1 MIGVIGAGS
10 WGSALAS
17 VLARNSSQQQFIY
30 GRDTNVVDDINSN
43 HANNK
48 YLPDIVLPLNLKA
61 SNNLQEVVLASK
73 DILLSVPSS
82 SFPTVLLEIKQYLI
96 KGQRLIWVTKGL
108 EYGSACFL
116 SEVVT
121 QIMGKDFTFAMLSG
135 PSFAKEVANNMP
147 TAVVVASS
155 CPEFAKYVQQEFIN
169 ENFRVYLSDDL
180 LGVQLGGV
188 MKNIFAVAA
197 GISDGLGYGA
207 NARAALITR
216 AIAEM
221 LRLGHKIGARAET
234 IMGLSGVGDLIL
246 TCTDNQS
253 RNRRYGLALANNK
266 SKALAQQEIGQVVEA
281 LYNCVEINRLAAQ
294 HAVDMPITQE
304 ILSVLDGSKTIEEA
318 VHNLMQRKPR
328 QKE

>member
-1 MIGVIGAGS
+1 VIGVIGAGS